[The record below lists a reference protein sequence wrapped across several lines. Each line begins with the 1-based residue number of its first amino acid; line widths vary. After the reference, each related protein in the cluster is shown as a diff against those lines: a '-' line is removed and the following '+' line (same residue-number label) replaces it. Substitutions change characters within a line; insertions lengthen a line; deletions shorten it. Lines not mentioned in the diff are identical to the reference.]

1 MADRLE
7 ANAERHFRKRR
18 VRAFKLLKLFC
29 SLVRAA
35 AAGRVK
41 GLQPP
46 PCLRSD
52 GKAKRG
58 AKRKE
63 GEWNGRKPLK
73 PTEHNGDVVFSKE
86 KRGEERRTIRD
97 YFGASCS
104 SKRGS
109 KMAFSSRLP
118 SANLSAA
125 RKSSRKR
132 GRIAVNKFPS
142 SLFSNNRGRTSSAL
156 CKCRRSR
163 PQPPARPWCRPR
175 ARPAAVAPAVSWRR
189 AREGR

>member
-1 MADRLE
+1 MLDVAIARAKVSTPKKLFTIPLRGGHRLE

-41 GLQPP
+41 GLQPL

-73 PTEHNGDVVFSKE
+73 PTEHDGDVVFSKE
-86 KRGEERRTIRD
+86 KSGEEN
-97 YFGASCS
+97 Y
-104 SKRGS
+104 
-109 KMAFSSRLP
+109 SRLF
-118 SANLSAA
+118 
-125 RKSSRKR
+125 R
-132 GRIAVNKFPS
+132 GVVFI
-142 SLFSNNRGRTSSAL
+142 
-156 CKCRRSR
+156 
-163 PQPPARPWCRPR
+163 
-175 ARPAAVAPAVSWRR
+175 
-189 AREGR
+189 